1 MDIIQIVLAP
11 IQNVIVQKNRNM
23 LDKTNI
29 KDWQK
34 ELNAVLEEE
43 GIKNQ
48 EFFTFMK
55 GKIKRLPL
63 SVEDFEWGV
72 FPMIGENGTL
82 IDIRMVI
89 PIIYDVKSLC
99 VNIHEYT
106 HAYEVYSYLGRTYEW
121 HTEESEQK
129 DCDAEKRYLKKIGKQ
144 L

>member
-1 MDIIQIVLAP
+1 
-11 IQNVIVQKNRNM
+11 M

-29 KDWQK
+29 KDGQK

-72 FPMIGENGTL
+72 FPMIGENGIL

-89 PIIYDVKSLC
+89 CEIFMC
-99 VNIHEYT
+99 
-106 HAYEVYSYLGRTYEW
+106 
-121 HTEESEQK
+121 
-129 DCDAEKRYLKKIGKQ
+129 
-144 L
+144 